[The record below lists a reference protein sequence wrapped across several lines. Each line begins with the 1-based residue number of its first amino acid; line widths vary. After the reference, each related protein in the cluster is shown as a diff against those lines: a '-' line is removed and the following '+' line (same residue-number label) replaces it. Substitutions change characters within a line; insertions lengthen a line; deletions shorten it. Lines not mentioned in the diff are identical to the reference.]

1 MYDCVLYDMDSIY
14 VCMHLFCVSFHHLN
28 SFCNI
33 YNDSN
38 IIQHMHTCAEFRL
51 NFQILKMAALVSED
65 FEDVYKDGE
74 SDEESDVSSADE
86 DGFDSD
92 EEAGLDSDQGK

>member
-1 MYDCVLYDMDSIY
+1 MPPVSRDEAEESFGCSLCRVKLCKTCCIIVINAFTVYACTGMTMYDCVLYDIDSIY

-38 IIQHMHTCAEFRL
+38 IIQHMHTCAEFSP
-51 NFQILKMAALVSED
+51 FGLKSL
-65 FEDVYKDGE
+65 
-74 SDEESDVSSADE
+74 
-86 DGFDSD
+86 
-92 EEAGLDSDQGK
+92 